1 MDVARSNYAF
11 NSGAAILMMVFQVIL
26 QITQNR
32 DERISDPL
40 CRIFQFV
47 KENSA
52 VHRKITECLM
62 SQKDDLLKDMLC
74 VVAHGT
80 PAARAPAADLLFYYW
95 PSLNPTHY
103 DRRNVLSKFNSR

>member
-1 MDVARSNYAF
+1 MIQTLGSPENPYIRPPWIHHEKLRGRV
-11 NSGAAILMMVFQVIL
+11 
-26 QITQNR
+26 
-32 DERISDPL
+32 SDHS
-40 CRIFQFV
+40 CCIFQFV

>member
-1 MDVARSNYAF
+1 MTTRV
-11 NSGAAILMMVFQVIL
+11 
-26 QITQNR
+26 
-32 DERISDPL
+32 
-40 CRIFQFV
+40 IFQFV

>member
-1 MDVARSNYAF
+1 
-11 NSGAAILMMVFQVIL
+11 
-26 QITQNR
+26 
-32 DERISDPL
+32 
-40 CRIFQFV
+40 
-47 KENSA
+47 
-52 VHRKITECLM
+52 M